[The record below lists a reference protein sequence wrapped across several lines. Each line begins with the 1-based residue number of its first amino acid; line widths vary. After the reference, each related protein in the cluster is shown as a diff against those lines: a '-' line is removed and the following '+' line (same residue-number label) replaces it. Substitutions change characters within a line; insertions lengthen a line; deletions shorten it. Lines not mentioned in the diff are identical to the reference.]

1 MKKSFQK
8 CFKTYHLILDC
19 LNACQS
25 VLIGNIRFLTFSYI
39 KDNPEPY
46 IISLVLKTSKW
57 KTQILVPISKQD
69 I

>member
-8 CFKTYHLILDC
+8 CFKTYHLLLDC
-19 LNACQS
+19 LIACQS
-25 VLIGNIRFLTFSYI
+25 VLIGNIRFLTFSYT
-39 KDNPEPY
+39 KDNPELY
-46 IISLVLKTSKW
+46 LISLVLKTNEW